1 MNVRWTGVLIGARYG
16 VHFRHNDVAK
26 IGLIDR
32 AELGFR
38 HMEMKRREIAVDT
51 VHHHHLR
58 SYLPET
64 TQVVYYPRLL

>member
-1 MNVRWTGVLIGARYG
+1 MYIRRVGVLIWTRYR
-16 VHFRHNDVAK
+16 VDFRHNDVAK
-26 IGLIDR
+26 IGLIAR

-38 HMEMKRREIAVDT
+38 HMEMKRREIVLDT

>member
-1 MNVRWTGVLIGARYG
+1 MYVRWAGVLIGARDSVNLG
-16 VHFRHNDVAK
+16 DNDVAK
-26 IGLIDR
+26 IGLIAG

-38 HMEMKRREIAVDT
+38 YMEMKRREIVLDT

-58 SYLPET
+58 SYIPET